1 MAYKEGVI
9 EQINIKDRKTGQYGD
24 FAGFSIKIDGVWY
37 SAGLANADKATGA
50 LVPRDKDKKPLANG
64 TKVDFKYTTND
75 KGYHEVEKGT
85 LAVVGAAVQ
94 PPPGQQAPQQPV
106 QQPSKQ
112 PSYAA
117 ASIWLT
123 AAQVAAQMATGMK
136 FEVEGEPVKFATDK
150 VIQMADVL
158 FKEANLK

>member
-1 MAYKEGVI
+1 MELVKGVVEGINVKEAQDG
-9 EQINIKDRKTGQYGD
+9 QFGRSAGYGIKVGGAWYNGYVKEDQYG
-24 FAGFSIKIDGVWY
+24 KCVVK
-37 SAGLANADKATGA
+37 DKAYTEIKQGMTVEFL
-50 LVPRDKDKKPLANG
+50 LVDKNG
-64 TKVDFKYTTND
+64 RKSIDNK
-75 KGYHEVEKGT
+75 T
-85 LAVVGAAVQ
+85 LSVAGSQAAV
-94 PPPGQQAPQQPV
+94 PVQQAQQPV
-106 QQPSKQ
+106 QQSAPKQ

-158 FKEANLK
+158 FEKANSK

>member
-64 TKVDFKYTTND
+64 TKVDFKYTTNE

-85 LAVVGAAVQ
+85 LAVIAAQ
-94 PPPGQQAPQQPV
+94 TAQQPV
-106 QQPSKQ
+106 QQPTQPTPQKQ

-158 FKEANLK
+158 FEKANSK